1 MKNKKI
7 VIIPTFCDS
16 HIIRYQ
22 IDNLME
28 TINPDYIIYN
38 EGLFPRGPES
48 DTIINNNFLE
58 EYTLDG
64 KRGFDFNEL
73 EDIIDINKNKYP
85 QTNIILNKM
94 EYPTDIIT
102 APQCATYACTNFK
115 ELGVDI
121 KEGDYIFPLEGDVF
135 HHQNSKEEIE
145 GYLKQLKPDTGFK
158 SIWIDFME
166 TQFYAEKKTLHPL
179 IDSINGEGR
188 RRKVCVRY
196 GSMEFLKGVLSNF
209 MTQQYPMLNPTT
221 LITYHYPWWKP
232 GKFKELRYNLINRE
246 KNYWEHF
253 DKVLTQI
260 RKNGDNIKDD
270 IILRPNL
277 PENRLSRYAS
287 HIEIDHPKHIKNH
300 PNYIKV

>member
-1 MKNKKI
+1 MGNKKI

-16 HIIRYQ
+16 HLIRYQ

-28 TINPDYIIYN
+28 TINPDYIVYN

-48 DTIINNNFLE
+48 NTLITKDFLE

-64 KRGFDFNEL
+64 RRGFDFNEL
-73 EDIIDINKNKYP
+73 EEIININQKKYP

-94 EYPTDIIT
+94 EYPLNIVD

-115 ELGVDI
+115 ELGINI

-135 HHQNSKEEIE
+135 HHQDSKEEIE
-145 GYLKQLKPDTGFK
+145 GYLNQLTPNSGFK

-166 TQFYAEKKTLHPL
+166 TQFYAEKKTLDPFINN
-179 IDSINGEGR
+179 IDKGGR

-196 GSMEFLKGVLSNF
+196 GDMKFLKNVLSNF
-209 MTQQYPMLNPTT
+209 MTQQYPMLHPTP

-246 KNYWEHF
+246 KSYHKHF
-253 DKVLTQI
+253 DNVLTQI
-260 RKNGDNIKDD
+260 RKHGKDTKDD
-270 IILRPNL
+270 IVLRPSL
-277 PENRLSRYAS
+277 PESRLSRYVS
-287 HIEIDHPKHIKNH
+287 HIEIDHPKHIKQH
-300 PNYIKV
+300 PNYI

>member
-1 MKNKKI
+1 MGNKKI

-16 HIIRYQ
+16 HLIRYQ

-28 TINPDYIIYN
+28 TINPDYIVYN
-38 EGLFPRGPES
+38 EGLFPKGPES
-48 DTIINNNFLE
+48 NTLITKDFLE

-64 KRGFDFNEL
+64 RRGFDFNEL
-73 EDIIDINKNKYP
+73 EEIININQKKYP

-94 EYPTDIIT
+94 EYPLNIVD

-115 ELGVDI
+115 ELGINI

-135 HHQNSKEEIE
+135 HHQDSKEEIE
-145 GYLKQLKPDTGFK
+145 GYLKQLTPNSGFK

-166 TQFYAEKKTLHPL
+166 TQFYAEKKTLDPFINN
-179 IDSINGEGR
+179 IDKGGR

-196 GSMEFLKGVLSNF
+196 GDMKFLKNVLSNF
-209 MTQQYPMLNPTT
+209 MTQQYPMLHPTP

-246 KNYWEHF
+246 KSYHKHF
-253 DKVLTQI
+253 DNVLTQI
-260 RKNGDNIKDD
+260 RKHGKDTKDD
-270 IILRPNL
+270 IVLRPSL
-277 PENRLSRYAS
+277 PESRLSRYVS
-287 HIEIDHPKHIKNH
+287 HIEIDHPKHIKQH
-300 PNYIKV
+300 PNYI